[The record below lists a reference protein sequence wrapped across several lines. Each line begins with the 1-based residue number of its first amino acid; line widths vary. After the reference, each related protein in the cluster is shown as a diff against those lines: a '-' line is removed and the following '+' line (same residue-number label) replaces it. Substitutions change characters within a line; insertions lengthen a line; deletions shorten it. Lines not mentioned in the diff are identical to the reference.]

1 MNLIV
6 PIAGRSSRF
15 PDLKPKWMLTHPR
28 GNMMVVEA
36 LKGLDLTGV
45 DRIYVV
51 GLQEYQ
57 DRHGFVRSLE
67 MQFEEQ
73 GIADRVQFVLL
84 ADVTRNQPE
93 TVARAIEQAGI
104 DGPIYCK
111 DSDNYFVDRPEP
123 GDAVACY
130 DLHQLNQVNARNKS
144 YIEVNA
150 DGKLINI
157 VEMKIINSTFSVGG
171 FRFH

>member
-36 LKGLDLTGV
+36 LKGLDLTGI

-84 ADVTRNQPE
+84 ADVTRNRAVDIEPSTTDRQDSIQGH
-93 TVARAIEQAGI
+93 RAI
-104 DGPIYCK
+104 
-111 DSDNYFVDRPEP
+111 DRRDAYRHFDVP
-123 GDAVACY
+123 GSPSIRKWDTTPHPWAS
-130 DLHQLNQVNARNKS
+130 QL
-144 YIEVNA
+144 
-150 DGKLINI
+150 
-157 VEMKIINSTFSVGG
+157 
-171 FRFH
+171 